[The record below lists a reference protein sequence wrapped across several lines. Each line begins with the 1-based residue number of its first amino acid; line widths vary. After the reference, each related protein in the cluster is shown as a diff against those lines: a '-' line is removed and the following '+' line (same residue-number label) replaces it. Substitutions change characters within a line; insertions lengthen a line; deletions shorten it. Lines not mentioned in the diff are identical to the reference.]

1 MKLKRYFYTLF
12 LCLFFCFW
20 TTVSFAA
27 NVVSNIRT
35 GQQTDGI
42 RLVFDGTEKFQY
54 DAFLLDNP
62 NSLVIDIKNAVF
74 SKTPKVAANQLIS
87 SFRMGNLNGKQGKRL
102 VFELRG
108 NADIK
113 RKFALEPAAGQN
125 NWRLVIDLVQ
135 QGSFAPAPV
144 VVRTSNAAKTTAA
157 RPNPK
162 RQKIVVL
169 DPGHGGKDPG
179 AIGRSYKTYEKNI
192 TLSMGKELKKQLEAK
207 GFKVYMTRST
217 DKTLTLDDRLE
228 NVYLRLCK
236 SLDKL
241 TAIRDEFYIKNS
253 LPFDMQMSYHSYYD
267 DEKGSYE
274 GAVPS
279 IAYPSE
285 TEPPEINYGDDSAN
299 TEKISENDIK
309 KIVSE

>member
-1 MKLKRYFYTLF
+1 MSDEKGISRSGLSPDTADKLTSGDQMDYLQKKLERAELKATDKNIALIEMTAARNALYKSLQETQLRLADAIGQRENDIEAYQKELELRLQEKRQL
-12 LCLFFCFW
+12 
-20 TTVSFAA
+20 
-27 NVVSNIRT
+27 
-35 GQQTDGI
+35 Q
-42 RLVFDGTEKFQY
+42 EQY
-54 DAFLLDNP
+54 DAVVIKAKRYDELQE
-62 NSLVIDIKNAVF
+62 SLIKIKMDAEIRAHSVVDEAQEKAFDTVMLIDEIESEIKLFKDDLVYLRRDIK
-74 SKTPKVAANQLIS
+74 
-87 SFRMGNLNGKQGKRL
+87 
-102 VFELRG
+102 
-108 NADIK
+108 
-113 RKFALEPAAGQN
+113 
-125 NWRLVIDLVQ
+125 
-135 QGSFAPAPV
+135 
-144 VVRTSNAAKTTAA
+144 
-157 RPNPK
+157 
-162 RQKIVVL
+162 
-169 DPGHGGKDPG
+169 
-179 AIGRSYKTYEKNI
+179 IG
-192 TLSMGKELKKQLEAK
+192 
-207 GFKVYMTRST
+207 
-217 DKTLTLDDRLE
+217 TLTLDDRLE